1 MAEAENKQQQIN
13 TDKEMKAL
21 SIPDKG
27 KYIDS
32 LVSIITPAYNVAAY
46 IAETI
51 ESVLAQTYSNW
62 EMLIANDCSKDN
74 TAEIVQSYADKDKR
88 IKLINLTQNSGA
100 AAARNTAIQ
109 NAKGRYIAFL
119 DSDDLWKKEKLQK
132 QIEFM
137 QQNGYA
143 FTFHDFIMFNDGT
156 KKENGK
162 IIKVAEQID
171 YKKLLKGNNTG
182 GCLAVCIDRNI
193 VKKICM
199 PNQRHEDYIC
209 WLNILKE
216 YKINGYGINE
226 VLGYYRVGKVSVSS
240 NKFKS
245 AIWTWNVYR
254 DSQKLS
260 ALKSM
265 YYMLFYVMNGLRKHS

>member
-1 MAEAENKQQQIN
+1 MAEVKNKEQQIN
-13 TDKEMKAL
+13 TDEL
-21 SIPDKG
+21 RQQYEDG
-27 KYIDS
+27 
-32 LVSIITPAYNVAAY
+32 LVSIITPAYNAAAY

-51 ESVLAQTYSNW
+51 ESVLAQTYTNW
-62 EMLIANDCSKDN
+62 EMLIVNDCSKDN
-74 TAEIVQSYADKDKR
+74 TPEIVESYAKKDKR
-88 IKLINLTQNSGA
+88 IKLINLKQNSGA
-100 AAARNTAIQ
+100 AVARNTAIQ

-132 QIEFM
+132 QLSFM
-137 QQNGYA
+137 QQNDYA
-143 FTFHDFIMFNDGT
+143 FTFHDFIMFNDET

-162 IIKVAEQID
+162 LIKVAKQTD
-171 YKKLLKGNNTG
+171 YKTLLKGNNTG

-193 VKKICM
+193 IRKIFM

-216 YKINGYGINE
+216 YKINGYGMNE

-245 AIWTWNVYR
+245 AIWTWKAYR
-254 DSQKLS
+254 ESQKLS
-260 ALKSM
+260 LIKSM
-265 YYMLFYVMNGLRKHS
+265 YYMYFYVVNGLKKHS